1 MSGGPRVN
9 RIDGK
14 SYCSSGLQYARPV
27 PGNFPMIYYIKSIN
41 YAIFVKSKRKDMC
54 ESVTLDMRIRA
65 YLSITRSGIDRDHAV
80 VEVVLETNL
89 WQEDFHIFSGNKA
102 I

>member
-1 MSGGPRVN
+1 MERFKWEALFISN
-9 RIDGK
+9 RFLHK
-14 SYCSSGLQYARPV
+14 
-27 PGNFPMIYYIKSIN
+27 IN
-41 YAIFVKSKRKDMC
+41 KLCHFCQIEKKGHVRLRTFMC
-54 ESVTLDMRIRA
+54 ESVTLDVRIRA

-89 WQEDFHIFSGNKA
+89 WQEDFQIFSGNKA